1 MKVRTK
7 MSTTFV
13 PPTPETEPSP
23 SFSLAPRDFAT
34 LDGKVVGLLD
44 STKPNSDRLLLALGE
59 LLRERYAVKELVA
72 AQKPYFGN
80 PVPADQAAALAERC
94 DVVITGVGD

>member
-1 MKVRTK
+1 
-7 MSTTFV
+7 MSTILV
-13 PPTPETEPSP
+13 PPTPEPEPTT

-34 LDGKVVGLLD
+34 LDGKVIGLLD
-44 STKPNSDRLLLALGE
+44 STKRNSDRLLAALGE

-72 AQKPYFGN
+72 ARKPYFGN
-80 PVPADQAAALAERC
+80 PIPPDQAAALGERC